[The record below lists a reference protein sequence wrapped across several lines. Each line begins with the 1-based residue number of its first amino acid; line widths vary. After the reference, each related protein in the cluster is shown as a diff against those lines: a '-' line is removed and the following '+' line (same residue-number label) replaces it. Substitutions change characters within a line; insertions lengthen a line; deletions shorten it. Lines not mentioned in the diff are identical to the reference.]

1 MADSGRARPH
11 STTWRNSERPS
22 IPRGSVVECG
32 CALPLWGQRALPW
45 LITIAVT
52 ITLIGC
58 KRKTPQA
65 ADEFTQ
71 QTNIGK
77 NYYDQGQVDKAIA
90 PFEKAVRLRPEHP
103 DAHLNLANA
112 CLRANQPQK
121 ALHHA
126 QEVLKLDHGSGPAHF
141 ISGCALLRLGKSADA
156 LKALQQAKDI
166 DRTINAVSF
175 QLGRAHQQ
183 VGNFEDAAEQFQEVV
198 KFEPDHAAAHYN
210 LSQVLLRLNK
220 PDEAQQALAQHQKI
234 NAAKSGQ
241 ITDPAVFEKCQYT
254 QIRTPFQL
262 EQPDLKGIAVT
273 FTDVTAKAFGNAAND
288 YSGPLGIIDLEHDGR
303 HSIFAIHSNT
313 FRLLLNSDATFQ
325 PRGTPI
331 PILPGAKYSR
341 AFVADLN
348 NDRYDDIVVLGDK
361 GSHVFKVAT
370 NAAITDISRF
380 SRANQITAG
389 DGILAD
395 LDYSAKVDLLVI
407 RPGTNDVRMMRNLG
421 NPALQGNP
429 YFVDGTTNSGVP
441 LSLAGARQLLT
452 EDWNNDDMLDL
463 FIVRDGQP
471 PLFLAKQRGGAL
483 VETNIDLPAGTMIAS
498 GDLNNDVRQ
507 DLAILSGSEIICVFN
522 GLAERQSIPIGPTR
536 PSTLQLL
543 DYDNDG
549 WLDIVLAGDG
559 LRVWRNRGKAGFA
572 ERTAALGLDKIQT
585 GAIAFFSAAD
595 FDRDGDTDFLLAREG
610 GGLQMLGNEGGN
622 ANLQL
627 KINLVGHKSN
637 ASGIGIRI
645 EAASGGLRVSRRVA
659 KLPIEIGVGSHAQLD
674 TLTAQFLVH
683 VNYPDFKV
691 EPKSVFTLDELTI
704 PDGSCPYLYA
714 WDGQRFRFVT
724 DLLGA
729 APAGLPAAEGRIIES
744 DPDEYVWIGDE
755 RLFPPRDGSYV
766 LQITEELREVLYLDE
781 AKLVV
786 VDHPPGAEVHTTGKL
801 LPGPDASGFPRHELI
816 TLHNRRPLL
825 RATNHLGADVT
836 ALLQDTDARRVSPS
850 RLRIPQFRGLAEPH
864 SVTLDFGELPAGK
877 PLVLAL
883 TGWLRFGGG
892 TANVAASLE
901 PNLPFPFPMLEV
913 EHGARAALPAEDL
926 AREEDRAGKAA
937 RAPVWS
943 VIPVVAGAPAGKTK
957 TIVIDLTGKLPA
969 DARRLRLST
978 AFEIHW
984 DRIAL
989 FEKRDNSD
997 TRITFLAPDVAGLH
1011 WRGFS
1016 EFQDLPWHEPLTPDY
1031 NNVYSKAKWTIT
1043 PAGWCTHYGDITEL
1057 IAQRDNGLALLNG
1070 GDELTL
1076 KFSANRLP
1084 PRPAGAQRDFFL
1096 WSVGWDKDADFHC
1109 VRGDEVEPLPW
1120 HGMDD
1125 QKYGR
1130 EPRPQF
1136 SSDNLMQKYNT
1147 RWVGPHTFTRRN

>member
-1 MADSGRARPH
+1 MASEPLKPGRML
-11 STTWRNSERPS
+11 
-22 IPRGSVVECG
+22 
-32 CALPLWGQRALPW
+32 LPLLGERVSVRATVCL
-45 LITIAVT
+45 LLGIAVAFSA
-52 ITLIGC
+52 C
-58 KRKTPQA
+58 KRKAPQA
-65 ADEFTQ
+65 QDEFTQ
-71 QTNIGK
+71 QTNVGK

-90 PFEKAVRLRPEHP
+90 PFEKALRLRAEHP

-112 CLRANQPQK
+112 YLRANQPQK
-121 ALHHA
+121 AFHHA
-126 QEVLKLDHGSGPAHF
+126 QEVLKLDHGSGPAHYV
-141 ISGCALLRLGKSADA
+141 SGCALLRLGKPTDA

-183 VGNFEDAAEQFQEVV
+183 VGNFNDAEEQFLEVV

-220 PDEAQQALAQHQKI
+220 PEEAQQALARHQKI

-241 ITDPAVFEKCQYT
+241 ITDPAVFEKCQHT

-262 EQPDLKGIAVT
+262 EQPDPKGIAVT
-273 FTDVTAKAFGNAAND
+273 FADITAKAFGSTAND

-313 FRLLLNSDATFQ
+313 FRLLLNSNATFQ

-331 PILPGAKYSR
+331 PVLPGAKYGR
-341 AFVADLN
+341 ALVADFN
-348 NDRYDDIVVLGDK
+348 NDRGDDVVVFGDK

-380 SRANQITAG
+380 SRANQVAAS
-389 DGILAD
+389 DAILAD

-407 RPGTNDVRMMRNLG
+407 RPGTNDVRVMRNLG

-441 LSLAGARQLLT
+441 LSLAGARQLLL

-483 VETNIDLPAGTMIAS
+483 VETNIDLPTGTMIAA
-498 GDLNNDVRQ
+498 GDLNNDVRH

-522 GLAERQSIPIGPTR
+522 GLAERQSIPIGPAR

-549 WLDIVLAGDG
+549 WLDILLAGDR
-559 LRVWRNRGKAGFA
+559 LRIWRNRGKAGFE
-572 ERTAALGLDKIQT
+572 ERTVALGLDKIQT
-585 GAIAFFSAAD
+585 GSIAFFSAAD

-610 GGLQMLGNEGGN
+610 GGLQLLGNEGGN

-729 APAGLPAAEGRIIES
+729 APAGLPVAEGRIIES

-786 VDHPPGAEVHTTGKL
+786 VDHPPGAEVHATSKL
-801 LPGPDASGFPRHELI
+801 LPGPDASGFPRHELV

-836 ALLQDTDARRVSPS
+836 ALLQDTDARRVSPTK
-850 RLRIPQFRGLAEPH
+850 LRIPQFRGLAEPH

-877 PLVLAL
+877 PFVLAL

-901 PNLPFPFPMLEV
+901 PTLPFPFPILE
-913 EHGARAALPAEDL
+913 AETSTGHWTSL
-926 AREEDRAGKAA
+926 
-937 RAPVWS
+937 
-943 VIPVVAGAPAGKTK
+943 PVVAGAPAGKTK
-957 TIVIDLTGKLPA
+957 TILIDLTGRLPA
-969 DARRLRLST
+969 HAPRLRLST

-997 TRITFLAPDVAGLH
+997 TRITFLAPDSADLH

-1031 NNVYSKAKWTIT
+1031 NNLYSKAKWAIT
-1043 PAGWCTHYGDITEL
+1043 PAGWCTRYGDITEL
-1057 IAQRDNGLALLNG
+1057 IAKRDNALALLNG

-1076 KFSANRLP
+1076 KFLATRLP
-1084 PRPAGAQRDFFL
+1084 PKPHRAQRHFFL

-1120 HGMDD
+1120 HGMDH
-1125 QKYGR
+1125 QNYGR
-1130 EPRPQF
+1130 EPRPPF
-1136 SSDNLMQKYNT
+1136 SSDNLLQKYNT
-1147 RWVGPHTFTRRN
+1147 RWVGPRTFTRKN